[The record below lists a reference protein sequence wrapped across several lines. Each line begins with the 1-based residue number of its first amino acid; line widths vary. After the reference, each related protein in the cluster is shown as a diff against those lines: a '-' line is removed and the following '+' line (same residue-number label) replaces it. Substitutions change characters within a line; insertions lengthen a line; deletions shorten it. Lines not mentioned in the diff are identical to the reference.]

1 MTGFGAKGS
10 DVGWVWPAALGLGG
24 ALCGNDT
31 VSVGLPE
38 IVSGLVAVVA
48 ARVAAFLSGKTS
60 ARGFDSGTSLP
71 ADERL
76 AASGVGVNR
85 GVGCG
90 VLLCGAARPGNAV
103 GAGVGR
109 AVGFATVPPRKT
121 LPGWPALVG
130 VSSGL
135 EVTVWLR
142 RSGGVP
148 MDCRTP
154 S

>member
-60 ARGFDSGTSLP
+60 ARDFDSGTSLP
-71 ADERL
+71 TGKRL
-76 AASGVGVNR
+76 AASGVGVNSGVGR
-85 GVGCG
+85 GVTLDG
-90 VLLCGAARPGNAV
+90 ARPGNAV